1 MDLNFQKS
9 NFKAYPE
16 VDNEPVQSFK
26 LLLCISP
33 VISDGQSQ
41 KFIHSTKFSDFEE
54 ILHSLVIPCLHITQS
69 YENQ

>member
-9 NFKAYPE
+9 NFKAHPE
-16 VDNEPVQSFK
+16 VDNEPVRSLK
-26 LLLCISP
+26 LLLCISS

-41 KFIHSTKFSDFEE
+41 KFIRSTKFSDFEE
-54 ILHSLVIPCLHITQS
+54 ILHSLIIPCLHITQS